1 MPAPLFILFSSL
13 ALIFAVAVVANRN
26 PVTAAL
32 CLVVSFVGLAALFIG
47 LSAFFIG
54 IVQILVY
61 AGAVM
66 VLFLFII
73 MLMDIEEE
81 ERKHFDRLRTAGG
94 IAVGIGMAFLI
105 GGVLWDFEDGETM
118 LSEVPIQFESA
129 VNLREAE
136 AEAGTGVVHSANATA
151 ALREGRLKDVALV
164 GEKLFNDY
172 NLHLQ
177 MIAVLILIATVG
189 VVALGKKDQP
199 RENDEPGEVGPAGP
213 AS

>member
-1 MPAPLFILFSSL
+1 MPLPLFILFS
-13 ALIFAVAVVANRN
+13 ALTLGFAVAVIANRN

-94 IAVGIGMAFLI
+94 IAVGIGVAFLI
-105 GGVLWDFEDGETM
+105 GGVLWDFDYGKAS
-118 LSEVPIQFESA
+118 LDDVPVQFEA
-129 VNLREAE
+129 AITLREAD
-136 AEAGTGVVHSANATA
+136 ADSGIVRSANATA

-177 MIAVLILIATVG
+177 MIAVLILIATIG
-189 VVALGKKDQP
+189 VVTLGKKDS
-199 RENDEPGEVGPAGP
+199 PAPDSGSSGGDK
-213 AS
+213 ASES